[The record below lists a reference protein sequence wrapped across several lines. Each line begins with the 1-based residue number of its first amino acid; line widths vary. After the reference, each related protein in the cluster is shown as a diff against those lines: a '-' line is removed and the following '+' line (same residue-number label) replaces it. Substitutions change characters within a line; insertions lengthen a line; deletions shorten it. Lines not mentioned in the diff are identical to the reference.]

1 MLRNNSPLSLHF
13 MIIKILFLIQFDEW
27 RLMTQLRSQSRYR
40 RNFISK
46 VSWSLRPSSNDC
58 PLILNAVLIID
69 KSINLL
75 LIPFSSSWN
84 AVNTSTI
91 CLWIDLAKEIRRKID
106 QGFWLNLNKL
116 TTFHVKD
123 YSIHVFQLLNIW
135 WSSIA
140 IPKPFLTIF
149 RHELVKKGV
158 WSA

>member
-1 MLRNNSPLSLHF
+1 MRNNSPLSLHF
-13 MIIKILFLIQFDEW
+13 MIFKILFLIQFDER
-27 RLMTQLRSQSRYR
+27 RLMTQLRSQSGHR
-40 RNFISK
+40 RNFTSK
-46 VSWSLRPSSNDC
+46 VSWSLRPSSNYS
-58 PLILNAVLIID
+58 PLILNTVLIFN

-84 AVNTSTI
+84 TIDTSTI

-116 TTFHVKD
+116 TTFHVND
-123 YSIHVFQLLNIW
+123 YSIHDFQLLNIW

-140 IPKPFLTIF
+140 LPKPFLTIF